1 MDDAYWDAFRLL
13 TGAQQA
19 YDRARALLGP
29 ARQAA
34 AAAHAQSATLATAA
48 AAADGSAAAS
58 HLALDRLVVDLYQYG
73 PPITAASALLGAPE
87 DFLQQVDTAHNQDV
101 AAGLVVGQANA
112 SANAAALARVRAL
125 AAGQRASAAD
135 ALLAA
140 AESGAARARADLAA
154 ATSALGGLAVSAPQA
169 RVGPDGCPTADVAGT
184 LRGGAEADRGR
195 AAVPGRGRSRRDT
208 PGRPGSDLGLRAPG
222 GRVRVRR
229 GRADAPVAHG
239 LLVAGVPG
247 VPRGRRSR
255 RGRQHLGALDPRH
268 GAVGRGHARPA
279 LRGVATAGTAARR
292 PRAVRHRRRDLPA
305 RGRSTSGPPRRAAQA
320 WMLHTNAC
328 GDVAKVEPFWGFP
341 ATGSHTF
348 LGARRVLRLP
358 TRPQEARD
366 GSPRRTMTGWSRLSE
381 SNRRPSLYKSDALTS

>member
-184 LRGGAEADRGR
+184 LRGGAELIGAERLCR
-195 AAVPGRGRSRRDT
+195 AAVAAAAT
-208 PGRPGSDLGLRAPG
+208 PQAALALTWAF
-222 GRVRVRR
+222 
-229 GRADAPVAHG
+229 A
-239 LLVAGVPG
+239 
-247 VPRGRRSR
+247 
-255 RGRQHLGALDPRH
+255 HLGAAYACGGAGRMLPWRMDCSSLVSRAYHEGAGLAVAGSTWAPSTRDMVPWGGATLDPH
-268 GAVGRGHARPA
+268 YAGLPPQA
-279 LRGVATAGTAARR
+279 LRPGDLVLYDTGGTTYRHVVIYLGAAEK
-292 PRAVRHRRRDLPA
+292 
-305 RGRSTSGPPRRAAQA
+305 GGQA
-320 WMLHTNAC
+320 WMLHTNSWWRRRQGGA
-328 GDVAKVEPFWGFP
+328 V
-341 ATGSHTF
+341 
-348 LGARRVLRLP
+348 LGLPGHGVPRVPGRAPGAAAAL
-358 TRPQEARD
+358 RPQEPGTLA
-366 GSPRRTMTGWSRLSE
+366 PRTMIRWSRLSE